1 MYLHLTMTDKDR
13 TQLLLNS
20 NHVIAVFRSAIEGST
35 TVVCV
40 SAGGNKKH
48 VYYAVKERPNEIS
61 GLLG

>member
-20 NHVIAVFRSAIEGST
+20 NHVIAVFRSANEGST

-48 VYYAVKERPNEIS
+48 VYAVKERPNEIS